1 MRPARGTECVDCR
14 KRGHRC
20 EAAYFCAAL
29 EGDGQVPVCTDC
41 ANGDPCVVERVGR
54 AGREGSATV
63 TRLDVWGNDVGGDG
77 VPALVTRTPEELGI
91 PREVPAAS
99 CQPSAISQRPAYSLR
114 REQAEPRLQT
124 IRGEPVRLPALA
136 SMGAEMLDEIEPEK
150 PATKE
155 ETMTV
160 KSGRRQGTR
169 ISEETKQ
176 MIREAPDGMSYAE
189 LAREF
194 GVTDVTVRLLR
205 LGAGKAAPTV
215 RAKRP
220 VKPKANKAAIQRI
233 EVDTRAPGTAA
244 ALLGA
249 LDRRDAPKDGDR
261 IALAFELTPAE
272 LQAVIAGLSP
282 AQLGAMAQAGLR
294 AALLTKG

>member
-20 EAAYFCAAL
+20 EAVIFAAAV
-29 EGDGQVPVCTDC
+29 DGNGEVPVCMAC
-41 ANGDPCVVERVGR
+41 ADGDPCVVERVGR
-54 AGREGSATV
+54 AGRESSATV

-77 VPALVTRTPEELGI
+77 VPAVVTRTPEELGI
-91 PREVPAAS
+91 PREVPAVS
-99 CQPSAISQRPAYSLR
+99 CQPSAISQKPAYSLAR
-114 REQAEPRLQT
+114 SREPVARV
-124 IRGEPVRLPALA
+124 IRDEPVRLPALA

-205 LGAGKAAPTV
+205 IGAGKAAPTV

-249 LDRRDAPKDGDR
+249 LDRRDGPKDGDR